1 MCIRDRTKGFD
12 IFNLDKAEDMLQDEK
27 YITEEE
33 VKVGTKTIKKKGFFS
48 AIARIFGGG
57 YETVNIYEDQQ
68 FVNLKQLIQD
78 QVTEVQHSFD
88 KEMNAAINDT
98 VQKVE
103 KLKKSTMIKLKGL
116 DEKIADMIT
125 DIDKMLVSQE
135 ELQEKVKANAEK
147 AKWIRDFIS
156 QVDDLLTV

>member
-1 MCIRDRTKGFD
+1 M
-12 IFNLDKAEDMLQDEK
+12 
-27 YITEEE
+27 
-33 VKVGTKTIKKKGFFS
+33 
-48 AIARIFGGG
+48 
-57 YETVNIYEDQQ
+57 
-68 FVNLKQLIQD
+68 
-78 QVTEVQHSFD
+78 QHSFD

>member
-1 MCIRDRTKGFD
+1 
-12 IFNLDKAEDMLQDEK
+12 
-27 YITEEE
+27 
-33 VKVGTKTIKKKGFFS
+33 
-48 AIARIFGGG
+48 
-57 YETVNIYEDQQ
+57 
-68 FVNLKQLIQD
+68 
-78 QVTEVQHSFD
+78 
-88 KEMNAAINDT
+88 
-98 VQKVE
+98 
-103 KLKKSTMIKLKGL
+103 MIKLKGL